1 MPEGSEKSFEWH
13 CSKFFT
19 AQTITTLLE
28 NKNKKQ
34 RHWKNRTI
42 RGFRHTDESPKA
54 WICSLIMCFGKK
66 FEFERN
72 VKIKWQPLT
81 VLSKFQIKWKWRN
94 QMFLKKILK
103 YWLSWLVQ
111 KHFYLIKVFHVSF
124 LHLFLWLK
132 NEKEAEIT
140 YVKNSIIYS
149 FQKTIVLIISL
160 LRMAR

>member
-1 MPEGSEKSFEWH
+1 MPLNDIVLSF
-13 CSKFFT
+13 
-19 AQTITTLLE
+19 LLLKQLRLYWKTKT
-28 NKNKKQ
+28 KNNDIG
-34 RHWKNRTI
+34 KNRTI

-94 QMFLKKILK
+94 QMLLKKILK